1 MKKQTIFDMERVINL
16 GKYIEQGI
24 NALEENFSFLWS
36 AIDDGI
42 SWTVDNLNNLLLGIP
57 FVLFLLLITFL
68 AYYAK
73 TGSKLFRKE
82 GLKMGLG
89 LASFVV
95 IGFLLIYLMGYWE
108 DAIHT
113 TTLVLVAT
121 FIALILGIP
130 LGILSARNRTA
141 DMIIRPILD
150 FMQTM
155 PAFVYLIP
163 AIFFFSVGNTPGII
177 ATVIFS
183 LPPAVRLT
191 SLGIRNVPSDVVEAG
206 HAFGATE
213 NQILYKIQLPLAM
226 PTILTGV
233 NQVILLALSMVVI
246 ASMVGA
252 RGLGS
257 IVYQGIQQN
266 DIAKGFESGL
276 GIVILAIILDR
287 ITQSIANKK

>member
-1 MKKQTIFDMERVINL
+1 MKRFIDL
-16 GKYIEQGI
+16 GTYIEIAI
-24 NALEENFSFLWS
+24 NALEEGLSPVWR
-36 AIDDGI
+36 AMDDGI
-42 SWTVDNLNNLLLGIP
+42 SWTVSSMNDLLLSVP
-57 FVLFLLLITFL
+57 FAVFLLVVALI

-73 TGSKLFRKE
+73 AGKKSLKLE
-82 GLKMGLG
+82 GLKKGIGLV
-89 LASFVV
+89 SFVV
-95 IGFLLIYLMGYWE
+95 IGLFIIYGMGYWRE
-108 DAIHT
+108 AVQT
-113 TTLVLVAT
+113 TTLVLVST
-121 FIALILGIP
+121 FITLIIGIP
-130 LGILSARNRTA
+130 FGILAGRSKIA
-141 DMIIRPILD
+141 DAIIRPVLD

-163 AIFFFSVGNTPGII
+163 AIFFFSVGNTPGVF

-183 LPPAVRLT
+183 VPPAVRLT
-191 SLGIRNVPSDVVEAG
+191 ALGIKNVDKEVIEAG
-206 HAFGATE
+206 HAFGATK
-213 NQILYKIQLPLAM
+213 NQILFKIQLPLAM

-233 NQVILLALSMVVI
+233 NQVILLSLSMVVI

-287 ITQSIANKK
+287 ITQAIANKRE

>member
-1 MKKQTIFDMERVINL
+1 MERVINL
-16 GKYIEQGI
+16 GKYFEHGI
-24 NALEENFSFLWS
+24 NALEENFSVLWR
-36 AIDDGI
+36 AIDEGI
-42 SWTVDNLNNLLLGIP
+42 SWTVDNLNGLLQGIP

-73 TGSKLFRKE
+73 TGSKLFKKE
-82 GLKMGLG
+82 GLKMGAG

-95 IGFLLIYLMGYWE
+95 IGFLLIYLMGYWK

-121 FIALILGIP
+121 FISLLLGIP
-130 LGILSARNRTA
+130 LGILSARNKTA

-191 SLGIRNVPSDVVEAG
+191 SLGIKNVPSDVVEAG

-213 NQILYKIQLPLAM
+213 DQILYKIQLPLAM

-233 NQVILLALSMVVI
+233 NQVILLSLSMVVI

-287 ITQSIANKK
+287 ITQSFANKK

>member
-1 MKKQTIFDMERVINL
+1 MDRIIDL
-16 GKYIEQGI
+16 GKYIEIGI
-24 NALEENFSFLWS
+24 NALEENFSFLWG

-42 SWTVDNLNNLLLGIP
+42 SWIVDRMNDLLLSTP
-57 FVLFLLLITFL
+57 FGVFLLIVVLL
-68 AYYAK
+68 AWYAK
-73 TGSKLFRKE
+73 SGKLIFKKE
-82 GLKMGLG
+82 GLKKGVGLVSFIVIGLG
-89 LASFVV
+89 L
-95 IGFLLIYLMGYWE
+95 IYAMGYWRE
-108 DAIHT
+108 AMHT
-113 TTLVLVAT
+113 TTLVLVST

-130 LGILSARNRTA
+130 FGIMSAKNRTA
-141 DMIIRPILD
+141 DIIIKPILD

-163 AIFFFSVGNTPGII
+163 AIFFFSVGNTPGIV

-191 SLGIRNVPSDVVEAG
+191 SLGIRGVPSDVVEAG
-206 HAFGATE
+206 RAFGATE
-213 NQILYKIQLPLAM
+213 KQILYKIELPLAM

-252 RGLGS
+252 KGLGS
-257 IVYQGIQQN
+257 VVYQGIQQN

-287 ITQSIANKK
+287 ITQSFAKKG

>member
-1 MKKQTIFDMERVINL
+1 
-16 GKYIEQGI
+16 
-24 NALEENFSFLWS
+24 
-36 AIDDGI
+36 
-42 SWTVDNLNNLLLGIP
+42 
-57 FVLFLLLITFL
+57 
-68 AYYAK
+68 
-73 TGSKLFRKE
+73 
-82 GLKMGLG
+82 
-89 LASFVV
+89 
-95 IGFLLIYLMGYWE
+95 
-108 DAIHT
+108 
-113 TTLVLVAT
+113 VLVAT
-121 FIALILGIP
+121 FISLLLGIP
-130 LGILSARNRTA
+130 LGILSARNKTA

-191 SLGIRNVPSDVVEAG
+191 SLGIKNVPSDVVEAG

-213 NQILYKIQLPLAM
+213 DQILYKIQLPLAM

-233 NQVILLALSMVVI
+233 NQVILLSLSMVVI

-287 ITQSIANKK
+287 ITQSFANKK

>member
-1 MKKQTIFDMERVINL
+1 MRKVIDL
-16 GKYIEQGI
+16 GKYIEIGI
-24 NALEENFSFLWS
+24 DALEENFSVLWRM
-36 AIDDGI
+36 IDDGI
-42 SWTVDNLNNLLLGIP
+42 SWTVDHMSDLLLGTP
-57 FVLFLLLITFL
+57 FWLFILLAVVL

-73 TGSKLFRKE
+73 AGGRFMTKE
-82 GLKMGLG
+82 GLKAGGG
-89 LASFVV
+89 LALFVLS
-95 IGFLLIYLMGYWE
+95 GFLLIYLMGYWKE
-108 DAIHT
+108 AMQT
-113 TTLVLVAT
+113 TTLVIISTA
-121 FIALILGIP
+121 IALFFGIP
-130 LGILSARNRTA
+130 FGILAAKNKTA
-141 DMIIRPILD
+141 DIIIRPILD

-163 AIFFFSVGNTPGII
+163 AIFFFSVGNTPGVI
-177 ATVIFS
+177 ATVIFA

-191 SLGIRNVPSDVVEAG
+191 SLGIRNVQPDVIEAG
-206 HAFGATE
+206 RAFGATE
-213 NQILYKIQLPLAM
+213 NQILMKIQLPLAM

-257 IVYQGIQQN
+257 VVYQGIQQN

-287 ITQSIANKK
+287 ITQSFANKKD

>member
-1 MKKQTIFDMERVINL
+1 MERVINL

-24 NALEENFSFLWS
+24 NALEENFSFLWR
-36 AIDDGI
+36 AIDEGI
-42 SWTVDNLNNLLLGIP
+42 SWTVDNLNGLLQGIP

-73 TGSKLFRKE
+73 TGSKLFKKE
-82 GLKMGLG
+82 GLKMGAG

-95 IGFLLIYLMGYWE
+95 IGFLLIYLMGYWK

-121 FIALILGIP
+121 FISLLLGIP
-130 LGILSARNRTA
+130 LGILSARNKTA

-191 SLGIRNVPSDVVEAG
+191 SLGIKNVPSDVVEAG

-233 NQVILLALSMVVI
+233 NQVILLSLSMVVI

-287 ITQSIANKK
+287 ITQSFANKK

>member
-1 MKKQTIFDMERVINL
+1 MKRFIDL
-16 GKYIEQGI
+16 GTYIEKAI
-24 NALEENFSFLWS
+24 NALEEGLSPVWR
-36 AIDDGI
+36 AMDDGI
-42 SWTVDNLNNLLLGIP
+42 SWTVSSMNDFLLSVP
-57 FVLFLLLITFL
+57 FVVFLIVVAFI

-73 TGSKLFRKE
+73 AGKKSLQLE
-82 GLKMGLG
+82 GLKKGIGLV
-89 LASFVV
+89 SFVV
-95 IGFLLIYLMGYWE
+95 IGLFVIYGMGYWKE
-108 DAIHT
+108 AVQT
-113 TTLVLVAT
+113 TTLVLVST
-121 FIALILGIP
+121 FITLIIGIP
-130 LGILSARNRTA
+130 FGILAGRSKVA
-141 DMIIRPILD
+141 DAIIRPVLD

-163 AIFFFSVGNTPGII
+163 AIFFFSVGNTPGVI

-183 LPPAVRLT
+183 VPPAVRLT
-191 SLGIRNVPSDVVEAG
+191 ALGIKNVDKEVIEAG
-206 HAFGATE
+206 HAFGATK
-213 NQILYKIQLPLAM
+213 NQILFKIQLPLAM

-233 NQVILLALSMVVI
+233 NQVILLSLSMVVI

-287 ITQSIANKK
+287 VTQAIANKRE

>member
-1 MKKQTIFDMERVINL
+1 MDRIIDL
-16 GKYIEQGI
+16 GKYIEIGI
-24 NALEENFSFLWS
+24 NALEKNFSFLWS
-36 AIDDGI
+36 AIDDSI
-42 SWTVDNLNNLLLGIP
+42 SWTVDQMNELLLSIP
-57 FVLFLLLITFL
+57 FVLFLGIVTFM

-73 TGSKLFRKE
+73 TGNKLFTRE
-82 GLKMGLG
+82 GVKKGIG
-89 LASFVV
+89 LALFVV
-95 IGFLLIYLMGYWE
+95 SGLFLIYAMGYWE
-108 DAIHT
+108 EAIYT
-113 TTLVLVAT
+113 TTLVLVST

-130 LGILSARNRTA
+130 FGILSARNKTA

-191 SLGIRNVPSDVVEAG
+191 SLGIKNVQSDVIEAG
-206 HAFGATE
+206 RAFGATE

-233 NQVILLALSMVVI
+233 NQVILLSISMVVI

-252 RGLGS
+252 KGLGS

-287 ITQSIANKK
+287 ITQSIANKNK